1 MTTARM
7 PVGFVGHG
15 SPMHGLGS
23 PLADSWR
30 AWGWPCPRPESVLV
44 VSAHFEAA
52 PPTLSSTTGAGL
64 IYDFGGFPEEMY
76 RLEYPAP
83 PAPHLAA
90 AVERLLGRDLAV
102 GRAEDRGLDHGAWVP
117 LLHMYPEHD
126 VPVVQLSIPLDGESP
141 CDAGSRVMAWL
152 RCATTVS

>member
-30 AWGWPCPRPESVLV
+30 AWGSAMPRPESVLV

-76 RLEYPAP
+76 RLEYPRSP
-83 PAPHLAA
+83 GPAPG
-90 AVERLLGRDLAV
+90 GRGGTAS
-102 GRAEDRGLDHGAWVP
+102 RT
-117 LLHMYPEHD
+117 
-126 VPVVQLSIPLDGESP
+126 
-141 CDAGSRVMAWL
+141 GSRGG
-152 RCATTVS
+152 TG